1 MYVTGDVFILIRIW
15 RDSSLILGRIS
26 VYVYILSS
34 FSANSAT
41 FSYQNRRRIMLY
53 ILIFKTDAY
62 ITYMHETI
70 FISPNIL
77 INNIDEIFED

>member
-41 FSYQNRRRIMLY
+41 FSYQNTLRIMLY
-53 ILIFKTDAY
+53 ILIFKTDAD
-62 ITYMHETI
+62 ITSIHEI
-70 FISPNIL
+70 MFMAPNNQIK
-77 INNIDEIFED
+77 NTDKMFED

>member
-26 VYVYILSS
+26 VYVYISSS

-53 ILIFKTDAY
+53 ILIFKTDPY

-70 FISPNIL
+70 FISPNNL
-77 INNIDEIFED
+77 INNIDKIFED